1 MNDKEIRL
9 LTVLKRHMKEI
20 NDEGYD
26 SRKEI
31 ISYIIENLK
40 FINEIEI
47 AERISFLVDSANNL
61 ATAIEMI
68 NINLDSNIG
77 ENYINSLT
85 ITDILILQYNYLQL
99 LVKYK
104 SLLFTNNI
112 NKLVENS
119 DNICIGRP
127 FLNTKI
133 YIMNNTD
140 NILPIKTQGEIVIQG
155 DGVGKGLP
163 RVPLPHPLRAAFFG
177 YVSGK
182 MPGRRGEILPGDAWS
197 GPGFGGPFY
206 RDPAGGDSSGWP
218 SSPTG
223 VWRGARRSISGQYF
237 PGHCQRGTGN
247 SPGARVSGFEPLPGA
262 GL

>member
-1 MNDKEIRL
+1 
-9 LTVLKRHMKEI
+9 MKEI

-104 SLLFTNNI
+104 SLLFANNI
-112 NKLVENS
+112 NKLTENKNES
-119 DNICIGRP
+119 IIIKEEISKQLIK
-127 FLNTKI
+127 LNKNGGG
-133 YIMNNTD
+133 NN
-140 NILPIKTQGEIVIQG
+140 E
-155 DGVGKGLP
+155 
-163 RVPLPHPLRAAFFG
+163 
-177 YVSGK
+177 
-182 MPGRRGEILPGDAWS
+182 RR
-197 GPGFGGPFY
+197 
-206 RDPAGGDSSGWP
+206 R
-218 SSPTG
+218 
-223 VWRGARRSISGQYF
+223 
-237 PGHCQRGTGN
+237 
-247 SPGARVSGFEPLPGA
+247 
-262 GL
+262 

>member
-31 ISYIIENLK
+31 IFYIIENLK
-40 FINEIEI
+40 FINEMEI

-61 ATAIEMI
+61 ATAIERI

-104 SLLFTNNI
+104 SLLFANNI
-112 NKLVENS
+112 NKLTENKNES
-119 DNICIGRP
+119 TIIKEEISKQLIK
-127 FLNTKI
+127 LNKNGGG
-133 YIMNNTD
+133 NN
-140 NILPIKTQGEIVIQG
+140 E
-155 DGVGKGLP
+155 
-163 RVPLPHPLRAAFFG
+163 
-177 YVSGK
+177 
-182 MPGRRGEILPGDAWS
+182 RR
-197 GPGFGGPFY
+197 
-206 RDPAGGDSSGWP
+206 R
-218 SSPTG
+218 
-223 VWRGARRSISGQYF
+223 
-237 PGHCQRGTGN
+237 
-247 SPGARVSGFEPLPGA
+247 
-262 GL
+262 

>member
-26 SRKEI
+26 SRNEI

-40 FINEIEI
+40 FINEMEI

-61 ATAIEMI
+61 ATAIERI

-104 SLLFTNNI
+104 SLLFANNI
-112 NKLVENS
+112 NKITENKNES
-119 DNICIGRP
+119 TIIKEEISKQLIK
-127 FLNTKI
+127 LNKNSGG
-133 YIMNNTD
+133 NN
-140 NILPIKTQGEIVIQG
+140 E
-155 DGVGKGLP
+155 
-163 RVPLPHPLRAAFFG
+163 
-177 YVSGK
+177 
-182 MPGRRGEILPGDAWS
+182 RR
-197 GPGFGGPFY
+197 
-206 RDPAGGDSSGWP
+206 R
-218 SSPTG
+218 
-223 VWRGARRSISGQYF
+223 
-237 PGHCQRGTGN
+237 
-247 SPGARVSGFEPLPGA
+247 
-262 GL
+262 

>member
-68 NINLDSNIG
+68 NIKLDSNIG

-112 NKLVENS
+112 NKLVENKNES
-119 DNICIGRP
+119 IIIKEEISKQLIK
-127 FLNTKI
+127 LNKNGGG
-133 YIMNNTD
+133 NN
-140 NILPIKTQGEIVIQG
+140 E
-155 DGVGKGLP
+155 
-163 RVPLPHPLRAAFFG
+163 
-177 YVSGK
+177 
-182 MPGRRGEILPGDAWS
+182 RR
-197 GPGFGGPFY
+197 
-206 RDPAGGDSSGWP
+206 R
-218 SSPTG
+218 
-223 VWRGARRSISGQYF
+223 
-237 PGHCQRGTGN
+237 
-247 SPGARVSGFEPLPGA
+247 
-262 GL
+262 

>member
-104 SLLFTNNI
+104 SLLFANNI
-112 NKLVENS
+112 NKLTENKNES
-119 DNICIGRP
+119 IIIKEEISKQLIK
-127 FLNTKI
+127 LNKNGGG
-133 YIMNNTD
+133 NN
-140 NILPIKTQGEIVIQG
+140 E
-155 DGVGKGLP
+155 
-163 RVPLPHPLRAAFFG
+163 
-177 YVSGK
+177 
-182 MPGRRGEILPGDAWS
+182 RR
-197 GPGFGGPFY
+197 
-206 RDPAGGDSSGWP
+206 R
-218 SSPTG
+218 
-223 VWRGARRSISGQYF
+223 
-237 PGHCQRGTGN
+237 
-247 SPGARVSGFEPLPGA
+247 
-262 GL
+262 

>member
-104 SLLFTNNI
+104 SLLFANNI
-112 NKLVENS
+112 NKLTENKNES
-119 DNICIGRP
+119 TIIKEEISKQLIK
-127 FLNTKI
+127 LNKNSGG
-133 YIMNNTD
+133 NN
-140 NILPIKTQGEIVIQG
+140 E
-155 DGVGKGLP
+155 
-163 RVPLPHPLRAAFFG
+163 
-177 YVSGK
+177 
-182 MPGRRGEILPGDAWS
+182 RR
-197 GPGFGGPFY
+197 
-206 RDPAGGDSSGWP
+206 R
-218 SSPTG
+218 
-223 VWRGARRSISGQYF
+223 
-237 PGHCQRGTGN
+237 
-247 SPGARVSGFEPLPGA
+247 
-262 GL
+262 

>member
-61 ATAIEMI
+61 ATAIERI

-104 SLLFTNNI
+104 SLLFANNI
-112 NKLVENS
+112 NKLTENKNES
-119 DNICIGRP
+119 TIIKEEISKQLIK
-127 FLNTKI
+127 LNKNGGG
-133 YIMNNTD
+133 NN
-140 NILPIKTQGEIVIQG
+140 E
-155 DGVGKGLP
+155 
-163 RVPLPHPLRAAFFG
+163 
-177 YVSGK
+177 
-182 MPGRRGEILPGDAWS
+182 RR
-197 GPGFGGPFY
+197 
-206 RDPAGGDSSGWP
+206 R
-218 SSPTG
+218 
-223 VWRGARRSISGQYF
+223 
-237 PGHCQRGTGN
+237 
-247 SPGARVSGFEPLPGA
+247 
-262 GL
+262 

>member
-40 FINEIEI
+40 FINEMEI

-61 ATAIEMI
+61 ATAIERI

-104 SLLFTNNI
+104 SLLFANNI
-112 NKLVENS
+112 NKLTENKNES
-119 DNICIGRP
+119 TIIKEEISKQLIK
-127 FLNTKI
+127 LNKNGGG
-133 YIMNNTD
+133 NN
-140 NILPIKTQGEIVIQG
+140 E
-155 DGVGKGLP
+155 
-163 RVPLPHPLRAAFFG
+163 
-177 YVSGK
+177 
-182 MPGRRGEILPGDAWS
+182 RR
-197 GPGFGGPFY
+197 
-206 RDPAGGDSSGWP
+206 R
-218 SSPTG
+218 
-223 VWRGARRSISGQYF
+223 
-237 PGHCQRGTGN
+237 
-247 SPGARVSGFEPLPGA
+247 
-262 GL
+262 

>member
-1 MNDKEIRL
+1 
-9 LTVLKRHMKEI
+9 MKEI

-40 FINEIEI
+40 FINEMEI

-112 NKLVENS
+112 NKLVENKNES
-119 DNICIGRP
+119 IIIKEEISKQLIK
-127 FLNTKI
+127 LNKNGGG
-133 YIMNNTD
+133 NN
-140 NILPIKTQGEIVIQG
+140 E
-155 DGVGKGLP
+155 
-163 RVPLPHPLRAAFFG
+163 
-177 YVSGK
+177 
-182 MPGRRGEILPGDAWS
+182 RR
-197 GPGFGGPFY
+197 
-206 RDPAGGDSSGWP
+206 R
-218 SSPTG
+218 
-223 VWRGARRSISGQYF
+223 
-237 PGHCQRGTGN
+237 
-247 SPGARVSGFEPLPGA
+247 
-262 GL
+262 

>member
-40 FINEIEI
+40 FINEMEI

-61 ATAIEMI
+61 ATAIERI

-104 SLLFTNNI
+104 SLLFANNI
-112 NKLVENS
+112 NKLTENKNES
-119 DNICIGRP
+119 TIIKEEISKQLIK
-127 FLNTKI
+127 LNKNSGG
-133 YIMNNTD
+133 NN
-140 NILPIKTQGEIVIQG
+140 E
-155 DGVGKGLP
+155 
-163 RVPLPHPLRAAFFG
+163 
-177 YVSGK
+177 
-182 MPGRRGEILPGDAWS
+182 RR
-197 GPGFGGPFY
+197 
-206 RDPAGGDSSGWP
+206 R
-218 SSPTG
+218 
-223 VWRGARRSISGQYF
+223 
-237 PGHCQRGTGN
+237 
-247 SPGARVSGFEPLPGA
+247 
-262 GL
+262 

>member
-40 FINEIEI
+40 FINEMEI

-61 ATAIEMI
+61 ATAIERVNM
-68 NINLDSNIG
+68 NLDSNIG

-104 SLLFTNNI
+104 PLLFANNI
-112 NKLVENS
+112 NKLTENKNES
-119 DNICIGRP
+119 IIIKEEISKQLIK
-127 FLNTKI
+127 LNK
-133 YIMNNTD
+133 N
-140 NILPIKTQGEIVIQG
+140 GG
-155 DGVGKGLP
+155 GKNE
-163 RVPLPHPLRAAFFG
+163 
-177 YVSGK
+177 
-182 MPGRRGEILPGDAWS
+182 RR
-197 GPGFGGPFY
+197 
-206 RDPAGGDSSGWP
+206 R
-218 SSPTG
+218 
-223 VWRGARRSISGQYF
+223 
-237 PGHCQRGTGN
+237 
-247 SPGARVSGFEPLPGA
+247 
-262 GL
+262 

>member
-112 NKLVENS
+112 NKLVENKNES
-119 DNICIGRP
+119 IIIKEEISKQLIK
-127 FLNTKI
+127 LNKNGGG
-133 YIMNNTD
+133 NN
-140 NILPIKTQGEIVIQG
+140 E
-155 DGVGKGLP
+155 
-163 RVPLPHPLRAAFFG
+163 RRRRFF
-177 YVSGK
+177 
-182 MPGRRGEILPGDAWS
+182 
-197 GPGFGGPFY
+197 
-206 RDPAGGDSSGWP
+206 
-218 SSPTG
+218 
-223 VWRGARRSISGQYF
+223 IS
-237 PGHCQRGTGN
+237 
-247 SPGARVSGFEPLPGA
+247 
-262 GL
+262 

>member
-104 SLLFTNNI
+104 PLLFANNI
-112 NKLVENS
+112 NKLTENKNES
-119 DNICIGRP
+119 IIIKEEISKQLIK
-127 FLNTKI
+127 LNKNGGG
-133 YIMNNTD
+133 NN
-140 NILPIKTQGEIVIQG
+140 E
-155 DGVGKGLP
+155 
-163 RVPLPHPLRAAFFG
+163 
-177 YVSGK
+177 
-182 MPGRRGEILPGDAWS
+182 RR
-197 GPGFGGPFY
+197 
-206 RDPAGGDSSGWP
+206 R
-218 SSPTG
+218 
-223 VWRGARRSISGQYF
+223 
-237 PGHCQRGTGN
+237 
-247 SPGARVSGFEPLPGA
+247 
-262 GL
+262 

>member
-61 ATAIEMI
+61 ATAIERI

-104 SLLFTNNI
+104 SLLFANNI
-112 NKLVENS
+112 NKLTENKNES
-119 DNICIGRP
+119 TIIKEEISKQLIK
-127 FLNTKI
+127 LNKNSGG
-133 YIMNNTD
+133 NN
-140 NILPIKTQGEIVIQG
+140 E
-155 DGVGKGLP
+155 
-163 RVPLPHPLRAAFFG
+163 
-177 YVSGK
+177 
-182 MPGRRGEILPGDAWS
+182 RR
-197 GPGFGGPFY
+197 
-206 RDPAGGDSSGWP
+206 R
-218 SSPTG
+218 
-223 VWRGARRSISGQYF
+223 
-237 PGHCQRGTGN
+237 
-247 SPGARVSGFEPLPGA
+247 
-262 GL
+262 

>member
-104 SLLFTNNI
+104 SLLFANNI
-112 NKLVENS
+112 NKLTENKNES
-119 DNICIGRP
+119 IIIKEEISKQLIK
-127 FLNTKI
+127 LNKNSGG
-133 YIMNNTD
+133 NN
-140 NILPIKTQGEIVIQG
+140 E
-155 DGVGKGLP
+155 
-163 RVPLPHPLRAAFFG
+163 
-177 YVSGK
+177 
-182 MPGRRGEILPGDAWS
+182 RR
-197 GPGFGGPFY
+197 
-206 RDPAGGDSSGWP
+206 R
-218 SSPTG
+218 
-223 VWRGARRSISGQYF
+223 
-237 PGHCQRGTGN
+237 
-247 SPGARVSGFEPLPGA
+247 
-262 GL
+262 

>member
-40 FINEIEI
+40 FINEMEI

-61 ATAIEMI
+61 ATAIERI

-104 SLLFTNNI
+104 SLLFANNI
-112 NKLVENS
+112 NKLTENKNES
-119 DNICIGRP
+119 IIIKEEISKQLIK
-127 FLNTKI
+127 LNKNSGG
-133 YIMNNTD
+133 NN
-140 NILPIKTQGEIVIQG
+140 E
-155 DGVGKGLP
+155 
-163 RVPLPHPLRAAFFG
+163 
-177 YVSGK
+177 
-182 MPGRRGEILPGDAWS
+182 RR
-197 GPGFGGPFY
+197 
-206 RDPAGGDSSGWP
+206 R
-218 SSPTG
+218 
-223 VWRGARRSISGQYF
+223 
-237 PGHCQRGTGN
+237 
-247 SPGARVSGFEPLPGA
+247 
-262 GL
+262 

>member
-61 ATAIEMI
+61 ATAIERI

-85 ITDILILQYNYLQL
+85 ITNILILQYNYLQL

-104 SLLFTNNI
+104 SLLFANNI
-112 NKLVENS
+112 NKLTENKNES
-119 DNICIGRP
+119 TIIKEEISKQLIK
-127 FLNTKI
+127 LNKNSGG
-133 YIMNNTD
+133 NN
-140 NILPIKTQGEIVIQG
+140 E
-155 DGVGKGLP
+155 
-163 RVPLPHPLRAAFFG
+163 
-177 YVSGK
+177 
-182 MPGRRGEILPGDAWS
+182 RR
-197 GPGFGGPFY
+197 
-206 RDPAGGDSSGWP
+206 R
-218 SSPTG
+218 
-223 VWRGARRSISGQYF
+223 
-237 PGHCQRGTGN
+237 
-247 SPGARVSGFEPLPGA
+247 
-262 GL
+262 

>member
-40 FINEIEI
+40 FINEMEI

-61 ATAIEMI
+61 ATAIERI

-85 ITDILILQYNYLQL
+85 ITNILILQYNYLQL

-104 SLLFTNNI
+104 SLLFANNI
-112 NKLVENS
+112 NKLTENKNES
-119 DNICIGRP
+119 TIIKEEISKQLIK
-127 FLNTKI
+127 LNKNSGG
-133 YIMNNTD
+133 NN
-140 NILPIKTQGEIVIQG
+140 E
-155 DGVGKGLP
+155 
-163 RVPLPHPLRAAFFG
+163 
-177 YVSGK
+177 
-182 MPGRRGEILPGDAWS
+182 RR
-197 GPGFGGPFY
+197 
-206 RDPAGGDSSGWP
+206 R
-218 SSPTG
+218 
-223 VWRGARRSISGQYF
+223 
-237 PGHCQRGTGN
+237 
-247 SPGARVSGFEPLPGA
+247 
-262 GL
+262 

>member
-104 SLLFTNNI
+104 SLLFANNI
-112 NKLVENS
+112 NKLTENKNETIIIKEEIS
-119 DNICIGRP
+119 KQLIK
-127 FLNTKI
+127 LNKNGGG
-133 YIMNNTD
+133 NN
-140 NILPIKTQGEIVIQG
+140 E
-155 DGVGKGLP
+155 
-163 RVPLPHPLRAAFFG
+163 
-177 YVSGK
+177 
-182 MPGRRGEILPGDAWS
+182 RR
-197 GPGFGGPFY
+197 
-206 RDPAGGDSSGWP
+206 R
-218 SSPTG
+218 
-223 VWRGARRSISGQYF
+223 
-237 PGHCQRGTGN
+237 
-247 SPGARVSGFEPLPGA
+247 
-262 GL
+262 

>member
-31 ISYIIENLK
+31 IFYIIENLK
-40 FINEIEI
+40 FINEMEI

-61 ATAIEMI
+61 ATAIERI

-104 SLLFTNNI
+104 SLLFANNI
-112 NKLVENS
+112 NKLTENKNES
-119 DNICIGRP
+119 TIIKEEISKQLIK
-127 FLNTKI
+127 LNKNSGG
-133 YIMNNTD
+133 NN
-140 NILPIKTQGEIVIQG
+140 E
-155 DGVGKGLP
+155 
-163 RVPLPHPLRAAFFG
+163 
-177 YVSGK
+177 
-182 MPGRRGEILPGDAWS
+182 RR
-197 GPGFGGPFY
+197 
-206 RDPAGGDSSGWP
+206 R
-218 SSPTG
+218 
-223 VWRGARRSISGQYF
+223 
-237 PGHCQRGTGN
+237 
-247 SPGARVSGFEPLPGA
+247 
-262 GL
+262 

>member
-40 FINEIEI
+40 FINEMEI

-112 NKLVENS
+112 NKLVENKNES
-119 DNICIGRP
+119 IIIKEEISKQLIK
-127 FLNTKI
+127 LNKNGGG
-133 YIMNNTD
+133 NN
-140 NILPIKTQGEIVIQG
+140 E
-155 DGVGKGLP
+155 
-163 RVPLPHPLRAAFFG
+163 
-177 YVSGK
+177 
-182 MPGRRGEILPGDAWS
+182 RR
-197 GPGFGGPFY
+197 
-206 RDPAGGDSSGWP
+206 R
-218 SSPTG
+218 
-223 VWRGARRSISGQYF
+223 
-237 PGHCQRGTGN
+237 
-247 SPGARVSGFEPLPGA
+247 
-262 GL
+262 

>member
-104 SLLFTNNI
+104 SLLFANNI
-112 NKLVENS
+112 NKLTENKNES
-119 DNICIGRP
+119 II
-127 FLNTKI
+127 
-133 YIMNNTD
+133 
-140 NILPIKTQGEIVIQG
+140 IKEEISKQQ
-155 DGVGKGLP
+155 K
-163 RVPLPHPLRAAFFG
+163 
-177 YVSGK
+177 
-182 MPGRRGEILPGDAWS
+182 
-197 GPGFGGPFY
+197 
-206 RDPAGGDSSGWP
+206 
-218 SSPTG
+218 
-223 VWRGARRSISGQYF
+223 
-237 PGHCQRGTGN
+237 N
-247 SPGARVSGFEPLPGA
+247 
-262 GL
+262 

>member
-61 ATAIEMI
+61 ATAIERVNM
-68 NINLDSNIG
+68 NLDSNIG

-112 NKLVENS
+112 NKLTENKNES
-119 DNICIGRP
+119 IIIKEEISKQLIK
-127 FLNTKI
+127 LNK
-133 YIMNNTD
+133 N
-140 NILPIKTQGEIVIQG
+140 GG
-155 DGVGKGLP
+155 GKNE
-163 RVPLPHPLRAAFFG
+163 
-177 YVSGK
+177 
-182 MPGRRGEILPGDAWS
+182 RR
-197 GPGFGGPFY
+197 
-206 RDPAGGDSSGWP
+206 R
-218 SSPTG
+218 
-223 VWRGARRSISGQYF
+223 
-237 PGHCQRGTGN
+237 
-247 SPGARVSGFEPLPGA
+247 
-262 GL
+262 

>member
-40 FINEIEI
+40 FINEMEI

-104 SLLFTNNI
+104 SLLFANNI
-112 NKLVENS
+112 NKLTENKNES
-119 DNICIGRP
+119 IIIKEEISKQLIK
-127 FLNTKI
+127 LNKNGGG
-133 YIMNNTD
+133 NN
-140 NILPIKTQGEIVIQG
+140 E
-155 DGVGKGLP
+155 
-163 RVPLPHPLRAAFFG
+163 
-177 YVSGK
+177 
-182 MPGRRGEILPGDAWS
+182 RR
-197 GPGFGGPFY
+197 
-206 RDPAGGDSSGWP
+206 R
-218 SSPTG
+218 
-223 VWRGARRSISGQYF
+223 
-237 PGHCQRGTGN
+237 
-247 SPGARVSGFEPLPGA
+247 
-262 GL
+262 

>member
-40 FINEIEI
+40 FINEMEI

-61 ATAIEMI
+61 ATVIERI

-104 SLLFTNNI
+104 SLLFANNI
-112 NKLVENS
+112 NKLTENKNES
-119 DNICIGRP
+119 TIIKEEISKQLIK
-127 FLNTKI
+127 LNKNSGG
-133 YIMNNTD
+133 NN
-140 NILPIKTQGEIVIQG
+140 E
-155 DGVGKGLP
+155 
-163 RVPLPHPLRAAFFG
+163 
-177 YVSGK
+177 
-182 MPGRRGEILPGDAWS
+182 RR
-197 GPGFGGPFY
+197 
-206 RDPAGGDSSGWP
+206 R
-218 SSPTG
+218 
-223 VWRGARRSISGQYF
+223 
-237 PGHCQRGTGN
+237 
-247 SPGARVSGFEPLPGA
+247 
-262 GL
+262 

>member
-104 SLLFTNNI
+104 SLLFANNI
-112 NKLVENS
+112 NKLVENKNES
-119 DNICIGRP
+119 IIIKEEISKQLIK
-127 FLNTKI
+127 LNKNGGG
-133 YIMNNTD
+133 NN
-140 NILPIKTQGEIVIQG
+140 E
-155 DGVGKGLP
+155 
-163 RVPLPHPLRAAFFG
+163 
-177 YVSGK
+177 
-182 MPGRRGEILPGDAWS
+182 RR
-197 GPGFGGPFY
+197 
-206 RDPAGGDSSGWP
+206 R
-218 SSPTG
+218 
-223 VWRGARRSISGQYF
+223 
-237 PGHCQRGTGN
+237 
-247 SPGARVSGFEPLPGA
+247 
-262 GL
+262 

>member
-31 ISYIIENLK
+31 ISYMIENLK

-99 LVKYK
+99 LVN
-104 SLLFTNNI
+104 L
-112 NKLVENS
+112 
-119 DNICIGRP
+119 
-127 FLNTKI
+127 
-133 YIMNNTD
+133 
-140 NILPIKTQGEIVIQG
+140 IKV
-155 DGVGKGLP
+155 
-163 RVPLPHPLRAAFFG
+163 
-177 YVSGK
+177 
-182 MPGRRGEILPGDAWS
+182 
-197 GPGFGGPFY
+197 
-206 RDPAGGDSSGWP
+206 
-218 SSPTG
+218 
-223 VWRGARRSISGQYF
+223 ISG
-237 PGHCQRGTGN
+237 
-247 SPGARVSGFEPLPGA
+247 L
-262 GL
+262 

>member
-40 FINEIEI
+40 FINEMEI

-61 ATAIEMI
+61 ATAIERI

-85 ITDILILQYNYLQL
+85 ITNILILQYNYLQL

-104 SLLFTNNI
+104 SLLFANNI
-112 NKLVENS
+112 NKLTENKNES
-119 DNICIGRP
+119 TIIKEEISKQLIK
-127 FLNTKI
+127 LNKNGGG
-133 YIMNNTD
+133 NN
-140 NILPIKTQGEIVIQG
+140 E
-155 DGVGKGLP
+155 
-163 RVPLPHPLRAAFFG
+163 
-177 YVSGK
+177 
-182 MPGRRGEILPGDAWS
+182 RR
-197 GPGFGGPFY
+197 
-206 RDPAGGDSSGWP
+206 R
-218 SSPTG
+218 
-223 VWRGARRSISGQYF
+223 
-237 PGHCQRGTGN
+237 
-247 SPGARVSGFEPLPGA
+247 
-262 GL
+262 

>member
-61 ATAIEMI
+61 ATVIERI

-104 SLLFTNNI
+104 SLLFANNI
-112 NKLVENS
+112 NKLTENKNES
-119 DNICIGRP
+119 IIIKEEISKQLIK
-127 FLNTKI
+127 LNKNGGG
-133 YIMNNTD
+133 NN
-140 NILPIKTQGEIVIQG
+140 E
-155 DGVGKGLP
+155 
-163 RVPLPHPLRAAFFG
+163 
-177 YVSGK
+177 
-182 MPGRRGEILPGDAWS
+182 RR
-197 GPGFGGPFY
+197 
-206 RDPAGGDSSGWP
+206 R
-218 SSPTG
+218 
-223 VWRGARRSISGQYF
+223 
-237 PGHCQRGTGN
+237 
-247 SPGARVSGFEPLPGA
+247 
-262 GL
+262 

>member
-40 FINEIEI
+40 FINEMEI

-104 SLLFTNNI
+104 SLLFANNI
-112 NKLVENS
+112 NKLTENKNES
-119 DNICIGRP
+119 TIIKEEISKQLIK
-127 FLNTKI
+127 LNKNSGG
-133 YIMNNTD
+133 NN
-140 NILPIKTQGEIVIQG
+140 E
-155 DGVGKGLP
+155 
-163 RVPLPHPLRAAFFG
+163 
-177 YVSGK
+177 
-182 MPGRRGEILPGDAWS
+182 RR
-197 GPGFGGPFY
+197 
-206 RDPAGGDSSGWP
+206 R
-218 SSPTG
+218 
-223 VWRGARRSISGQYF
+223 
-237 PGHCQRGTGN
+237 
-247 SPGARVSGFEPLPGA
+247 
-262 GL
+262 

>member
-20 NDEGYD
+20 NDEGYG

-112 NKLVENS
+112 NKLVENKNES
-119 DNICIGRP
+119 IIIKEEISKQLIK
-127 FLNTKI
+127 LNKNGGG
-133 YIMNNTD
+133 NN
-140 NILPIKTQGEIVIQG
+140 E
-155 DGVGKGLP
+155 
-163 RVPLPHPLRAAFFG
+163 
-177 YVSGK
+177 
-182 MPGRRGEILPGDAWS
+182 RR
-197 GPGFGGPFY
+197 
-206 RDPAGGDSSGWP
+206 R
-218 SSPTG
+218 
-223 VWRGARRSISGQYF
+223 
-237 PGHCQRGTGN
+237 
-247 SPGARVSGFEPLPGA
+247 
-262 GL
+262 

>member
-31 ISYIIENLK
+31 ISYIIEYLK

-112 NKLVENS
+112 NKLVENKNES
-119 DNICIGRP
+119 IIIKEEISKQLIK
-127 FLNTKI
+127 LNKNGGG
-133 YIMNNTD
+133 NN
-140 NILPIKTQGEIVIQG
+140 E
-155 DGVGKGLP
+155 
-163 RVPLPHPLRAAFFG
+163 
-177 YVSGK
+177 
-182 MPGRRGEILPGDAWS
+182 RR
-197 GPGFGGPFY
+197 
-206 RDPAGGDSSGWP
+206 R
-218 SSPTG
+218 
-223 VWRGARRSISGQYF
+223 
-237 PGHCQRGTGN
+237 
-247 SPGARVSGFEPLPGA
+247 
-262 GL
+262 